1 MSILR
6 ELFLKHQAQTSPTP
20 LLLEISRAE
29 GVYLYDNQGNQYLD
43 LISGIS
49 VSNVGHCA
57 PEVVKAV
64 QKQAETC
71 MHTLVYGE
79 YVLAP
84 PALFAEKLCIELNND
99 LSVVYFVNSG
109 SEAVEGALKTAKKYT
124 GRHEIIAFHDS
135 YHGSTHG
142 ALSVTGNDW
151 IKEGYGPLLP
161 GVKHISFNHWE
172 DLNLITNN
180 TACVIVEPI
189 QAEAGIRKPKEGYF
203 QALRKR
209 CNETGT
215 VLILDE
221 IQTGFG
227 RTGTLFAHQHLGIV
241 PDILLLAKGMGGG
254 MPIGAFIGKREIM
267 EVLSHNPI
275 LGHITT
281 FGGHPVCTAAGLAC
295 LNKILDERLLE
306 DIPSKTNIILEYC
319 KHEKIKSLEGM
330 GLMFAIEL
338 DTFENTLK
346 VVQEAL
352 RKGVITDWFLNKNNA
367 LRIAPPLTI
376 TEAELTSGLRIL
388 HQVITEV
395 YA

>member
-20 LLLEISRAE
+20 VLLEIARAE
-29 GVYLYDNQGNQYLD
+29 GVYLFDNEGNQYLD

-64 QKQAETC
+64 QNQAATC
-71 MHTLVYGE
+71 MHTMVYGE

-84 PALFAEKLCIELNND
+84 PALFAEKLCRELNND
-99 LSVVYFVNSG
+99 LTVVYFVNSG
-109 SEAVEGALKTAKKYT
+109 AEAVEGALKTAKKYT
-124 GRHEIIAFHDS
+124 GRHKIVAFHDS

-161 GVKHISFNHWE
+161 EVKHIHFNDFE
-172 DLNLITNN
+172 DLKQITAE
-180 TACVIVEPI
+180 TACVIVEPV
-189 QAEAGIRKPKEGYF
+189 QAEAGIRLAQAGYF
-203 QALRKR
+203 QALRNR
-209 CNETGT
+209 CDETGAI
-215 VLILDE
+215 LILDE

-227 RTGTLFAHQHLGIV
+227 RTGTLFAHEQLGIV

-295 LNKILDERLLE
+295 LNKILDERLL
-306 DIPSKTNIILEYC
+306 DSIPAKSRLITEYC
-319 KHEKIKSLEGM
+319 THPKIQSLNGVGM
-330 GLMFAIEL
+330 MYAIEL
-338 DTFENTLK
+338 DSFENTLR

-352 RKGVITDWFLNKNNA
+352 RRGVITDWFLNKSNA

-376 TEAELTSGLRIL
+376 TEAELKSGLQIL
-388 HQVITEV
+388 NNVIAEV